1 MAKAKNKKTGNKS
14 GRVTKDEI
22 EYIGKNLDKTD
33 KELAETLKKNPSIIK
48 SHRIKLLAKGHR
60 GAEEYPTFNIR
71 SRPWFKGLS
80 KKFTSLEQETFIW
93 EWDKIISQFRG
104 DVSHTEEL
112 QITSLVET
120 IILLDR
126 NLEERKDSVQQME
139 RLTKLLENLYNIQED
154 SRGPTWQSDVA
165 NIEGN
170 IAAIRAC
177 GKSNT
182 DERVKLEKNKVDYL
196 EGLNSTRAARNVLD
210 TRQSWSSLLKQVEDA
225 EFREREGKQAE
236 LLHMASEKELE
247 RLQQPI
253 VYNEDDPVLSVD
265 YPILNCELVEKLKKQ
280 KEQMEELEDEEA

>member
-1 MAKAKNKKTGNKS
+1 MAKSKKSEANKA

-22 EYIGKNLDKTD
+22 EYISKNLDKSD
-33 KELAETLKKNPSIIK
+33 KELAEILKKSPAIIK
-48 SHRIKLLAKGHR
+48 GHRSKLLAKGNM
-60 GAEEYPTFNIR
+60 GADEYPAFNIR

-80 KKFTSLEQETFIW
+80 KKFTPLEQETFIW

-139 RLTKLLENLYNIQED
+139 RLGKLLENLYDIPED
-154 SRGPTWQSDVA
+154 SRGPTWQSDVS
-165 NIEGN
+165 NTEGN

-177 GKSNT
+177 GKANT

-210 TRQSWSSLLKQVEDA
+210 TRQSWSALLKQVEDE

-236 LLHMASEKELE
+236 LIHMASLKELD
-247 RLQQPI
+247 RLQKPI
-253 VYNEDDPVLSVD
+253 MYNEDDPVHSVD
-265 YPILNCELVEKLKKQ
+265 YPVLTPELVTKLA
-280 KEQMEELEDEEA
+280 EQNKMEEDNEEA